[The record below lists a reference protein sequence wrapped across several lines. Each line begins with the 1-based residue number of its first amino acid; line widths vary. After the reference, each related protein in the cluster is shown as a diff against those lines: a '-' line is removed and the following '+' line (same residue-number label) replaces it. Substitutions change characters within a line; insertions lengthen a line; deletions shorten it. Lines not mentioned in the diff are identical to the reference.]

1 MLVIVNTKTGTAI
14 LLNQYSWWL
23 NFFLKAENTSKMAIS
38 TQLAESHCVSGVLCA
53 VQLWEA
59 AERHVFQPSLITI
72 KWSQAYTLI
81 TTYTGSICARVY
93 WGSLRHSG
101 GNQDNSTLS
110 NLQHLVTEP
119 QNVTLLAHRMI
130 EKWQNFNVVLEGVKV
145 AGRRSYIYIYIYIY
159 IHTMKRCIYT
169 DFLMYIAIYRDP
181 RETINH
187 MLEWWFL
194 CIVNRKQLEMILTC
208 IKKKKYFVSIK
219 LENIKMN
226 KWMNK

>member
-1 MLVIVNTKTGTAI
+1 
-14 LLNQYSWWL
+14 
-23 NFFLKAENTSKMAIS
+23 MAIS

-81 TTYTGSICARVY
+81 ITYTGSICARAH

-119 QNVTLLAHRMI
+119 QKVTLLAHSMI
-130 EKWQNFNVVLEGVKV
+130 EKWQKSQNFNVVLEGVKV
-145 AGRRSYIYIYIYIY
+145 AGRRSYIYKYIY
-159 IHTMKRCIYT
+159 IHYEKMHLHRLFNVYSNVQRPQGNNKSHARMVIFVHSQQET
-169 DFLMYIAIYRDP
+169 ARDD
-181 RETINH
+181 TNMH
-187 MLEWWFL
+187 
-194 CIVNRKQLEMILTC
+194 KKK
-208 IKKKKYFVSIK
+208 IKKLY
-219 LENIKMN
+219 L
-226 KWMNK
+226 

>member
-1 MLVIVNTKTGTAI
+1 MIVHFRILLLFKPDTSYGTSQSKIPKITIAYHNVLRKFELKFKRAITNENTSYFKVKFRPKKLFFVYFFMLVIVNTKTGTAI

-81 TTYTGSICARVY
+81 ITYTGSICARAH

-101 GNQDNSTLS
+101 GNKTIALWAICS
-110 NLQHLVTEP
+110 
-119 QNVTLLAHRMI
+119 I
-130 EKWQNFNVVLEGVKV
+130 WWQN
-145 AGRRSYIYIYIYIY
+145 
-159 IHTMKRCIYT
+159 
-169 DFLMYIAIYRDP
+169 P
-181 RETINH
+181 R
-187 MLEWWFL
+187 
-194 CIVNRKQLEMILTC
+194 
-208 IKKKKYFVSIK
+208 K
-219 LENIKMN
+219 LHC
-226 KWMNK
+226 